1 MNTQNNLNI
10 LYEDNSIII
19 CRKPAG
25 TATQTRRSGQK
36 DMESMLLSHVVS
48 QGLPPYIG
56 IIHRLD
62 QPVEGV
68 MVFAKN
74 QKAAGALSLQVRD
87 HTMEKY
93 YYALATL
100 PDGKDFSAATG
111 LPADGTLTDYLS
123 FDKKSNTAAIVSAGR
138 KDSKKAVLDYR
149 VVSEHDGAACLL
161 IRLHTGRHHQI
172 RVQLAHIGTP
182 ICGDSKYGTG
192 TASALALCSCRIV
205 FSHPEDGRKMDYT
218 ICPCNPLFEGFP
230 VSLQTCKK

>member
-1 MNTQNNLNI
+1 MNIQNHLNI
-10 LYEDNSIII
+10 LYEDNFIIV

-56 IIHRLD
+56 IVHRLD

-74 QKAAGALSLQVRD
+74 QKAAGALSRQVRE

-93 YYALATL
+93 YYALVAL
-100 PDGKDFSAATG
+100 PDGKNFSDAAG
-111 LPADGTLTDYLS
+111 LPSEGTLTDYLS
-123 FDKKSNTAAIVSAGR
+123 FDKKNNTAAVVPAGT
-138 KDSKKAVLDYR
+138 KDAKKAVLDYR
-149 VVSEHDGAACLL
+149 VLSEHDGAACLL

-172 RVQLAHIGTP
+172 RVQLAHAGTP
-182 ICGDSKYGTG
+182 ICGDAKYGTG
-192 TASALALCSCRIV
+192 TVSPLALCSCRII
-205 FSHPEDGRKMDYT
+205 FAHPADGRKMDYT
-218 ICPCNPLFEGFP
+218 ICPCNPLFKHYI
-230 VSLQTCKK
+230 SL